1 MWFKNTTSCQ
11 DTLGSNWKKFCTL
24 EVDGGNMFNSTG
36 VGLVGNMPHLSYASA
51 MCDGKNLNWSTR
63 GTAADCIGNH
73 IEIFIKYWVP
83 PTTGNYYTDC
93 YGTDKRPGYID
104 MCSAIF
110 DSTNPYKC
118 TRKTYTSVVDSLS
131 NGYAFATLA
140 FTMAVITVT
149 SIFPIFFRESHAIE
163 LES

>member
-11 DTLGSNWKKFCTL
+11 DTLGSNWKNFCTL
-24 EVDGGNMFNSTG
+24 EVDGGNLFNSTG
-36 VGLVGNMPHLSYASA
+36 IYHRSYASA
-51 MCDGKNLNWSTR
+51 MCNGKNLNWSNR

-73 IEIFIKYWVP
+73 IEIMIKYWVP
-83 PTTGNYYTDC
+83 TTENYYADC
-93 YGTDKRPGYID
+93 YGTDKKPGYMD

-118 TRKTYTSVVDSLS
+118 TRKTHTSVVDSLS

-149 SIFPIFFRESHAIE
+149 SIFPIFFHESNAVQ